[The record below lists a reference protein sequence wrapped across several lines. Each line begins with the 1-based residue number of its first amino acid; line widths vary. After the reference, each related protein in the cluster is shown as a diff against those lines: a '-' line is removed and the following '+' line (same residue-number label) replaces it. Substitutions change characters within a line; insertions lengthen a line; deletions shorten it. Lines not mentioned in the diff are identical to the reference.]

1 MKRIYTFLFF
11 SVVFCVSL
19 LSQNTVKG
27 VVKNSTNKEPIPGV
41 TVSITAEGVETTTN
55 TDGTFSLKTKSKGQA
70 TLTFNG
76 GNVINHQ
83 LIISIDKQTTDVGEV
98 MLMPNVQNS
107 AREDIILN
115 ISENELDDE
124 GSGSQNVSTLLSS
137 KGDVFTSNASYTFS
151 PMRFRT
157 RGLDGK
163 YNNTYINGILVNDAE
178 RGFFTYSQIGG
189 LNDMVRTKENVN
201 ATEAAS
207 FTFGNVG
214 GAVSINARAS
224 AIRKGLK
231 VSQVASNRTYVTR
244 TMATYSTGMMDNGWA
259 FAVSA
264 SYRWGNSGYT
274 EGTFY
279 DAWAFAASAEK
290 RFNDKHSLSFTIL
303 GAPTKRGQQSGS
315 TQEAYDLTPKRTFF
329 RTAGSGYGNNFYNA
343 NWGYQNGVM
352 RNAKQV
358 KTFTPFAILSHEW
371 KIDEL
376 SKLTTSIG
384 YKYQMDGRTAMNWYK
399 SADPRPDYYRNLPT
413 YHLTI
418 DNPEGAA
425 IREELWRTD
434 ESYRQINWDRMY
446 QTNYLANKSG
456 KSGRYMIENRRNDQQ
471 VITVNS
477 VLNYVFSDS
486 YKLDAGIEL
495 QSTLANHYKL
505 VDDLLGADYWLDID
519 QYGERDN
526 PGDPN
531 FMQNDLENPN
541 RKVYTGD
548 VFGYNYNIYNNSA
561 KLWGQFTY
569 SYTNL
574 DAYAGVQVMYSN
586 FWREGLMRNGRASDD
601 ITMANTINGLCYSN
615 NWIKTVNGSYGNS
628 PVQNFITYAAKAGVN
643 YRITGRHILTFNA
656 AYGTNP
662 LLANNAYF
670 SPRVKANLIPLSGLK
685 PETYLNLDLSYYVR
699 TPVVNGRITVYNIM
713 FWNSTDLS
721 SFYNDEYNTYVNF
734 AMYNFN
740 KRHTGAELGL
750 EFNIVDGFS
759 IDAIAAVGQ
768 NVYTSNPTAT
778 ISMENGINPD
788 EEKII
793 NCKGFHLDGA
803 PEIAT
808 SLGFHYFHPSYW
820 FFDVNVNYFANTY
833 LDFNPLRRTDDAI
846 AGLNPDNED
855 DAALIDRITR
865 QEKLNTDIVPITVDA
880 SIGKSIRIKYKY
892 FININLS
899 ASNILNNTRIK
910 TGGYEQSR
918 FSTTNTSTTRAQYL
932 NRFPPKYFYA
942 YGATIYLNVGFRF

>member
-19 LSQNTVKG
+19 LSQNTIKG
-27 VVKNSTNKEPIPGV
+27 VVKNNTNNEPIPGV
-41 TVSITAEGVETTTN
+41 TVSITSEGIETTTN
-55 TDGTFSLKTKSKGQA
+55 TDGTFSLNTKSKGQA
-70 TLTFNG
+70 TLTFSG

-83 LIISIDKQTTDVGEV
+83 LIISIDKPTTDVGEV
-98 MLMPNVQNS
+98 ILMPNVQNS

-371 KIDEL
+371 KINDL
-376 SKLTTSIG
+376 SKLTTSVG

-399 SADPRPDYYRNLPT
+399 SADPRPDYYRNLPN
-413 YHLTI
+413 YHITM
-418 DNPEGAA
+418 DNSEGAA

-471 VITVNS
+471 VITVSS

-548 VFGYNYNIYNNSA
+548 VFGYNYNIYNNLA

-574 DAYAGVQVMYSN
+574 DAYAGIQVMYSN

-601 ITMANTINGLCYSN
+601 ITMASTINGLCYSN

-643 YRITGRHILTFNA
+643 YRINGRHIIAFNA

-670 SPRVKANLIPLSGLK
+670 SPRVKANLIPLTGLK

-793 NCKGFHLDGA
+793 NCKGFHLDGT

-820 FFDVNVNYFANTY
+820 FFDLNVNYFANTY

-855 DAALIDRITR
+855 DAILIDKITR
-865 QEKLNTDIVPITVDA
+865 QEKLNTDIIPITVDA

-899 ASNILNNTRIK
+899 ASNILNNTKIK

-918 FSTTNTSTTRAQYL
+918 FSTTNSNTTRAQYL

>member
-750 EFNIVDGFS
+750 EFNIIDGFS

>member
-55 TDGTFSLKTKSKGQA
+55 TDGTFSLNTKSKGQA

-290 RFNDKHSLSFTIL
+290 RFNDRHSLSFTIL

-628 PVQNFITYAAKAGVN
+628 PIQNFITYAAKAGVN

>member
-1 MKRIYTFLFF
+1 MKRIYSFLLF
-11 SVVFCVSL
+11 SIAFCATL
-19 LSQNTVKG
+19 LSQNTIKG
-27 VVKNSTNKEPIPGV
+27 VVKNSSNQEPVAGV
-41 TVSITAEGVETTTN
+41 TVTLSVDKSQTTTN
-55 TDGTFSLKTKSKGQA
+55 QKGEFEFKTDKTGDA
-70 TLTFNG
+70 VLTFYGSNM
-76 GNVINHQ
+76 INHQ
-83 LIISIDKQTTDVGEV
+83 LIISINGKVTEIGDV

-107 AREDIILN
+107 SKEDIILN

-124 GSGSQNVSTLLSS
+124 GSSSQNVSTLLSS

-178 RGFFTYSQIGG
+178 KGFFTYSQIGG
-189 LNDMVRTKENVN
+189 LNDMVRSKENVN

-224 AIRKGLK
+224 AIRKGFK

-244 TMATYSTGMMDNGWA
+244 TMATYATGMMDNGWA

-279 DAWAFAASAEK
+279 DAWAFAAAAEK
-290 RFNDKHSLSFTIL
+290 RINDKHSLSLTL
-303 GAPTKRGQQSGS
+303 MGAPTKRGQQAGS

-329 RTAGSGYGNNFYNA
+329 RTESSRYGNNFYNA
-343 NWGYQNGVM
+343 NWGYQNGVV

-358 KTFTPFAILSHEW
+358 KTFTPIAILSHEW
-371 KIDEL
+371 KIDDI

-384 YKYQMDGRTAMNWYK
+384 YKCQMDGRTAMNWYK
-399 SADPRPDYYRNLPT
+399 AADPRPDYYRNLPN
-413 YHLTI
+413 YHITM
-418 DNPEGAA
+418 DNPAA
-425 IREELWRTD
+425 AEVREELWRTD
-434 ESYRQINWDRMY
+434 ESYRQVNWDRMY
-446 QTNYLANKSG
+446 QTNYLANETG
-456 KSGRYMIENRRNDQQ
+456 KSGRYIIENRRNDQQ
-471 VITVNS
+471 VITANS
-477 VLNYVFSDS
+477 VLNYTFSEN
-486 YKLDAGIEL
+486 YKLDAGVEL

-505 VDDLLGADYWLDID
+505 VDDLLGANYWLDID

-531 FMQNDLENPN
+531 FMQNDLDNPN
-541 RKVYTGD
+541 RKVYVGD
-548 VFGYNYNIYNNSA
+548 KFGYNYKIFTNSA

-569 SYTNL
+569 SHTNL
-574 DAYAGVQVMYSN
+574 DVYAGVQLAYSN
-586 FWREGLMRNGRASDD
+586 FWREGLMRNGRASED
-601 ITMANTINGLCYSN
+601 ITMASTLNGKCYAQ

-628 PVQNFITYAAKAGVN
+628 PVQNFITYAAKAGIN

-662 LLANNAYF
+662 ILANNAYF
-670 SPRVKANLIPLSGLK
+670 SPRVKANLIPLVGLN
-685 PETYLNLDLSYYVR
+685 PETYLNLDLSYYIR
-699 TPVVNGRITVYNIM
+699 TPIVNGRITVYNTM
-713 FWNSTDLS
+713 FWNSTDVS
-721 SFYNDEYNTYVNF
+721 SFYNDEYNTFVNF

-740 KRHTGAELGL
+740 KRHTGLELGL
-750 EFNIVDGFS
+750 EFNVANGFT
-759 IDAIAAVGQ
+759 IDAIAAVGE
-768 NVYTSNPTAT
+768 NIYTSDPTAT

-788 EEKII
+788 VERII
-793 NCKGFHLDGA
+793 HCKGFHLDGA

-808 SLGFHYFHPSYW
+808 SIGFHYFHPSYW

-833 LDFNPLRRTDDAI
+833 LDFNPLRRTDEAI
-846 AGLNPDNED
+846 AGLNPEKEQ
-855 DAALIDRITR
+855 DAILINRITQ
-865 QEKLNTDIVPITVDA
+865 QEKLNTGIVPITVDA
-880 SIGKSIRIKYKY
+880 SIGKSIRINYKY

-899 ASNILNNTRIK
+899 ASNIFNNTKIK

-918 FSTTNTSTTRAQYL
+918 FSTTNSYTDRETYL